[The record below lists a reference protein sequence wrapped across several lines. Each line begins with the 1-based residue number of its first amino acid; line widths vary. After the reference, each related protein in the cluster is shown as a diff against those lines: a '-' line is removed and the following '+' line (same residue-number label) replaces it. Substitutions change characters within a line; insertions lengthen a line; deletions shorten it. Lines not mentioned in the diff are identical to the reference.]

1 MSRRVGRTEASTL
14 DRTVNA
20 RVRLSLLVTAVI
32 VLGVVAVL
40 SLARSGTSGDQLAT
54 GIASANSPYVG
65 ATRPT
70 APSPEFRLQDQNG
83 KPVSIEDFRGTP
95 VILTF
100 LFANCDDTCPAA
112 ARQIAGAL
120 DQLDEPV
127 PTLAISVDPANDTP
141 KAAQRF
147 LNKMRLGSRAQF
159 LLGDEATLKPI
170 WDAYGIM
177 PQGPEFDHS
186 AYVLVLDAD
195 GLQRVA
201 FPVDKLTSEGLAH
214 DVRAVAAQPP
224 ATPAERTDD
233 AAPAANGR

>member
-1 MSRRVGRTEASTL
+1 M
-14 DRTVNA
+14 NA
-20 RVRLSLLVTAVI
+20 RIRLSLLVTAVV

-40 SLARSGTSGDQLAT
+40 SLSRSGGGDGPT
-54 GIASANSPYVG
+54 DGIASASSPYVG
-65 ATRPT
+65 ASRPT
-70 APSPEFRLQDQNG
+70 APSPTFRLRDQDG
-83 KPVSIEDFRGTP
+83 KLVGIEDFRGQP
-95 VILTF
+95 VIVTF

-112 ARQIAGAL
+112 ARQIAAAL

-127 PTLAISVDPANDTP
+127 PTLAISVDPPNDTP

-147 LNKMRLGSRAQF
+147 LNKMRLGSRARF

-170 WDAYGIM
+170 WDAYGIR

-186 AYVLVLDAD
+186 AYVLVVDAQ

-214 DVRAVAAQPP
+214 DVRAVRAQPP
-224 ATPAERTDD
+224 AEPAR
-233 AAPAANGR
+233 RSSR

>member
-1 MSRRVGRTEASTL
+1 M
-14 DRTVNA
+14 NA
-20 RVRLSLLVTAVI
+20 RIRLSLLVTAVV

-40 SLARSGTSGDQLAT
+40 SLARTGTSDDRLAT

-70 APSPEFRLQDQNG
+70 APSPEFRLRDQNG
-83 KPVSIEDFRGTP
+83 KPVSIEDFRGRP
-95 VILTF
+95 VIVTF
-100 LFANCDDTCPAA
+100 LFANCEDTCPAA

-141 KAAQRF
+141 EATKRF

-159 LLGDEATLKPI
+159 LLGDEATLKPV
-170 WDAYGIM
+170 WDAYGIL

-214 DVRAVAAQPP
+214 DVQAVAAQPP
-224 ATPAERTDD
+224 ATPAERHDT
-233 AAPAANGR
+233 AAPAENGR

>member
-1 MSRRVGRTEASTL
+1 M
-14 DRTVNA
+14 NA

-32 VLGVVAVL
+32 VLGVLAVL
-40 SLARSGTSGDQLAT
+40 SLARSGPSGDQLAA
-54 GIASANSPYVG
+54 GIASASSPYVG

-70 APSPEFRLQDQNG
+70 APSPEFRLRDQDG
-83 KPVSIEDFRGTP
+83 RSVSIEDFRGTP

-186 AYVLVLDAD
+186 AYVLVLDAE
-195 GLQRVA
+195 GLQRVS
-201 FPVDKLTSEGLAH
+201 FPVEKLTSEGLAH

-224 ATPAERTDD
+224 ATPAERTD
-233 AAPAANGR
+233 AAEPTDGDR